1 MQRIENIEEIIVNNI
16 SDYLLIGIRRKNEE
30 DEILEKKKK
39 KDKAKI
45 GTITLTYANYYGN
58 EEEEKAEAF
67 IEFLSVF
74 NLWNK
79 VTFNDFDNL
88 FKEELNGRRDK

>member
-1 MQRIENIEEIIVNNI
+1 MQRIENIEEIIVNNTG
-16 SDYLLIGIRRKNEE
+16 DYLLIGIRRKNEE
-30 DEILEKKKK
+30 YEILEIKTK

-67 IEFLSVF
+67 IEFLIVF

-79 VTFNDFDNL
+79 ITFNDFDNL
-88 FKEELNGRRDK
+88 FKKGLK